1 MKYAV
6 SGLMIVSA
14 LIGVTLWSS
23 SSAEMT
29 RIPYED
35 VASVAAGKEIYG
47 TNCASCHG
55 AKLEGKLI
63 GKYEA
68 LTDTSQ
74 RRHTMRLDT
83 PGTTLTRCCSNS
95 QNMDHSIWQA
105 LITNRLCL
113 LMGGNFPTK
122 RSGRCSHT

>member
-55 AKLEGKLI
+55 AE
-63 GKYEA
+63 
-68 LTDTSQ
+68 
-74 RRHTMRLDT
+74 
-83 PGTTLTRCCSNS
+83 TRGAS
-95 QNMDHSIWQA
+95 
-105 LITNRLCL
+105 
-113 LMGGNFPTK
+113 
-122 RSGRCSHT
+122 